1 MIPKYIFLLIVIFF
15 FTSCTTHFESTTEE
29 QKMDY
34 IFEQELVKE
43 LNKIRRVKGLSEIQT
58 KRSVLHDSNKNPFD
72 AQMRRGY

>member
-1 MIPKYIFLLIVIFF
+1 MIQRNIYLLMVILF
-15 FTSCTTHFESTTEE
+15 FTSCSAHFESTTEE

-43 LNKIRRVKGLSEIQT
+43 LNKIRRVKGLSEMQT
-58 KRSVLHDSNKNPFD
+58 QRSVDNHANKNPFD